1 MHVNNFKQLLYY
13 YIGQTNMEHTGKF
26 ILHKTA
32 GRNIFQKNFEKNILK
47 ENILLYLHRVSNSN
61 RYISI

>member
-1 MHVNNFKQLLYY
+1 MGW
-13 YIGQTNMEHTGKF
+13 IQTNMEHTGKF

-32 GRNIFQKNFEKNILK
+32 GRNIFQKNFKKNILK
-47 ENILLYLHRVSNSN
+47 ENILLYLHRVSNNN

>member
-26 ILHKTA
+26 ILHKQLA
-32 GRNIFQKNFEKNILK
+32 EIFFKKTSRK
-47 ENILLYLHRVSNSN
+47 TY
-61 RYISI
+61 

>member
-32 GRNIFQKNFEKNILK
+32 GRNIFSKKLQEKHIERK
-47 ENILLYLHRVSNSN
+47 
-61 RYISI
+61 YITIFASC